1 MTLGVHLGRGRG
13 RMMASE
19 PEERG
24 HYEIR
29 MLEMMRDILT
39 ILVRAWISGALGQHN
54 FWQLL
59 DYGNLSRE

>member
-1 MTLGVHLGRGRG
+1 
-13 RMMASE
+13 MMAGE

-24 HYEIR
+24 HSEIR